1 MSRSETMKKWI
12 ATYTTDRGTT
22 YQTTDAFEAPNY
34 TLALMKV
41 WPLGDVTDLKEICEG
56 ETANDGERE
65 AI

>member
-22 YQTTDAFEAPNY
+22 YQTTDVYEAPNF

-41 WPLGDVTDLKEICEG
+41 WHLGDVTDLKEVIDESK
-56 ETANDGERE
+56 TT
-65 AI
+65 

>member
-22 YQTTDAFEAPNY
+22 YHTTDVYEAPNF

-41 WPLGDVTDLKEICEG
+41 WHLGDITDLTEVE
-56 ETANDGERE
+56 
-65 AI
+65 